1 MPQIEYLSDDNN
13 CNLQGLHVNT
23 TQRLAKTTLIRVK
36 KHGTMG
42 ESFDSALSRLLDR
55 IEQGEQDSV

>member
-23 TQRLAKTTLIRVK
+23 TQRLAKTTLKRVK
-36 KHGTMG
+36 EHGNMG
-42 ESFDSALSRLLDR
+42 ESFNDALSRLLDR
-55 IEQGEQDSV
+55 IEQGDKDSV